1 MLKIGLDL
9 DDTVNYWWSEYLK
22 LYRFPK
28 NNWEITR
35 NIQRELKF
43 NKEFWVN
50 LPVKNYPNFEVTL
63 FCTKRV
69 IPKKWSKE
77 FLKKNNIP
85 TAPIYQQWY
94 QLGKKSTLIKGR
106 VDVFIDDSIENMI
119 ELNLAGIPCLLMDSE
134 NNQDW
139 GPIGR
144 VFSLNYD
151 HILETYELFMKTSF
165 KNFKDLL

>member
-1 MLKIGLDL
+1 MSKHESVWKSTAMLKSHSKLSKDIECDVLVIGGGISGVL
-9 DDTVNYWWSEYLK
+9 TTY
-22 LYRFPK
+22 
-28 NNWEITR
+28 
-35 NIQRELKF
+35 
-43 NKEFWVN
+43 
-50 LPVKNYPNFEVTL
+50 
-63 FCTKRV
+63 
-69 IPKKWSKE
+69 

-144 VFSLNYD
+144 VFSLNHD